1 MNPPLLS
8 VRGLRTVFPT
18 RRGPVVAA
26 DDVDLEI
33 AEGEALGIV
42 GESGSGKSVTF
53 LSVLGLLRPPGRIE
67 AGEILFAGRDLR
79 RLPHAEL
86 RALRGRQMA
95 LAMQDALSALN
106 PAFTIGTQVTE
117 TLLTHRIAPDMRAAR
132 AQAAALLTRVGIPA
146 AAERLDDYPHQFSG
160 GMRQRAMIAISLA
173 ARPRLLVA
181 DEPTTALDVT
191 LRAQVLDLLDT
202 LRREDGLALA
212 LITHDLAVVAERCPR
227 VMVMY
232 AGQVVES
239 GPTEAVIARPRHPY
253 TRGLLESL
261 PRLED
266 PDRPLHP
273 IPGQVPDLARLDPG
287 CRFRNRCGM
296 AIAECAA
303 PVTLQPAGEGRL
315 SRCIR
320 APEMAP

>member
-1 MNPPLLS
+1 MSPLLE

-18 RRGPVVAA
+18 RRGPVAAA
-26 DDVDLEI
+26 DGVDLTI
-33 AEGEALGIV
+33 AAGEALGVV

-53 LSVLGLLRPPGRIE
+53 LSILGLVRAPGRVV
-67 AGEILFAGRDLR
+67 AGAIRFDGRDLR
-79 RLPHAEL
+79 ALSRGEM

-106 PAFTIGTQVTE
+106 PAFTIGQQLCE
-117 TLLTHRIAPDMRAAR
+117 TLVAHGLAR
-132 AQAAALLTRVGIPA
+132 READARPQAAALLDKVGIPSA
-146 AAERLDDYPHQFSG
+146 AQRLDDYPHQFSG

-173 ARPRLLVA
+173 GRPRLLVA

-191 LRAQVLDLLDT
+191 LRAQVLDLLDD
-202 LRREDGLALA
+202 LRREDGLAVA
-212 LITHDLAVVAERCPR
+212 LITHDLAVVAERCTR
-227 VMVMY
+227 VVVMY

-239 GPTEAVIARPRHPY
+239 GPTAEVIAAPRHPY
-253 TRGLLESL
+253 TRGLLDSL

-273 IPGQVPDLARLDPG
+273 IPGQVPDLARVDAG
-287 CRFRNRCGM
+287 CRFRNRC
-296 AIAECAA
+296 ALAVAACAQPVAVAEVG
-303 PVTLQPAGEGRL
+303 PGRL

-320 APEMAP
+320 AAEVV

>member
-1 MNPPLLS
+1 MTALLT

-18 RRGPVVAA
+18 RRGPVAAA
-26 DDVDLEI
+26 DGVDLTI
-33 AEGEALGIV
+33 AAGEALGVV

-53 LSVLGLLRPPGRIE
+53 LSILGLVRAPGRVV
-67 AGEILFAGRDLR
+67 AGEILFDGRDLR
-79 RLPHAEL
+79 RLSRGEM

-106 PAFTIGTQVTE
+106 PAFTIGQQLCE
-117 TLLTHRIAPDMRAAR
+117 TLVAHGFAR
-132 AQAAALLTRVGIPA
+132 SEADARPQAAALLDKVGIPSA
-146 AAERLDDYPHQFSG
+146 AQRLDDYPHQFSG

-173 ARPRLLVA
+173 GKPRLLVA

-191 LRAQVLDLLDT
+191 LRAQVLDLLDD
-202 LRREDGLALA
+202 LRRQDGLAVA
-212 LITHDLAVVAERCPR
+212 LITHDLAVVAERCAR

-232 AGQVVES
+232 AGQLVES
-239 GPTEAVIARPRHPY
+239 GPTAEVIASPRHPY

-273 IPGQVPDLARLDPG
+273 IPGQVPDLARVDAG
-287 CRFRNRCGM
+287 CRFRNRC
-296 AIAECAA
+296 ALAVADCAK
-303 PVTLQPAGEGRL
+303 PVSLAAVGEGRF

-320 APEMAP
+320 AAEVV

>member
-1 MNPPLLS
+1 MSPLLE

-18 RRGPVVAA
+18 RRGPVAAA
-26 DDVDLEI
+26 DGVDLTI
-33 AEGEALGIV
+33 AAGEALGIV

-53 LSVLGLLRPPGRIE
+53 LSILGLVRSPGRVV
-67 AGEILFAGRDLR
+67 AGEIRFDGRDLR
-79 RLPHAEL
+79 TLSRAEM

-106 PAFTIGTQVTE
+106 PAFTIGQQLCE
-117 TLLTHRIAPDMRAAR
+117 TLVAHGLAR
-132 AQAAALLTRVGIPA
+132 RETDARPQAAALLDKVGIPSA
-146 AAERLDDYPHQFSG
+146 AQRLDDYPHQFSG

-173 ARPRLLVA
+173 GRPRLLVA

-191 LRAQVLDLLDT
+191 LRAQVLDLLDD
-202 LRREDGLALA
+202 LRREDGLAVA
-212 LITHDLAVVAERCPR
+212 LITHDLAVVAERCSR
-227 VMVMY
+227 VIVMY

-239 GPTEAVIARPRHPY
+239 GPTAEVIAAARHPY
-253 TRGLLESL
+253 TRGLLNSL

-273 IPGQVPDLARLDPG
+273 IPGQVPDLARVDSG
-287 CRFRNRCGM
+287 CRFRNRC
-296 AIAECAA
+296 ALAVSDCAA
-303 PVTLQPAGEGRL
+303 PVALMEIGPGRQ

-320 APEMAP
+320 AAEVA